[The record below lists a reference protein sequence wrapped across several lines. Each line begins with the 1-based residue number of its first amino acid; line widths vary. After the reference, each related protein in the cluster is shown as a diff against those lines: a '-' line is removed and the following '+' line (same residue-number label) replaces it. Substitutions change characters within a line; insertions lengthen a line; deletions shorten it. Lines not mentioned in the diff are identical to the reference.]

1 MSSRQGPLPLWT
13 VPVPRFRARKD
24 VNCET
29 NVPTERAQA
38 RQDPRL
44 PETDVDSGRSRRHS
58 VAPTEGASSPLCVI
72 SVETRIPVPG
82 TRIDRIRSRQTFSAL
97 RRSGRRGRAGS
108 ISITYLKQPCWS
120 RPQLA
125 FAISRKVGNAVV
137 RNRLRRQLRGLFVEA
152 GELPAG
158 AYLVSTGP
166 GAAGLRFS
174 ELRKLMIQA
183 LRAAI
188 GDTGAG
194 AVTGDMAGGR

>member
-1 MSSRQGPLPLWT
+1 MVDGA
-13 VPVPRFRARKD
+13 VPRFRARKD

-38 RQDPRL
+38 RQDPWF
-44 PETDVDSGRSRRHS
+44 PEADVDSGRTRRHS
-58 VAPTEGASSPLCVI
+58 VAPTERASSPLCVT
-72 SVETRIPVPG
+72 SPDARVPVPSI
-82 TRIDRIRSRQTFSAL
+82 RIDRIRSRQTFLAL

-108 ISITYLKQPCWS
+108 VSITYLEQDSWS

-152 GELPAG
+152 REVTPAG
-158 AYLVSTGP
+158 AYLVSMGP
-166 GAAGLRFS
+166 GAARLPFT
-174 ELRKLMIQA
+174 ELRKAMNQA

-188 GDTGAG
+188 GDTSVG
-194 AVTGDMAGGR
+194 AVTGETAVGR

>member
-1 MSSRQGPLPLWT
+1 M
-13 VPVPRFRARKD
+13 
-24 VNCET
+24 
-29 NVPTERAQA
+29 
-38 RQDPRL
+38 
-44 PETDVDSGRSRRHS
+44 
-58 VAPTEGASSPLCVI
+58 
-72 SVETRIPVPG
+72 
-82 TRIDRIRSRQTFSAL
+82 
-97 RRSGRRGRAGS
+97 
-108 ISITYLKQPCWS
+108 YLEQPCWS

-166 GAAGLRFS
+166 WAAGLRFS

-194 AVTGDMAGGR
+194 AVTGDTAGGR